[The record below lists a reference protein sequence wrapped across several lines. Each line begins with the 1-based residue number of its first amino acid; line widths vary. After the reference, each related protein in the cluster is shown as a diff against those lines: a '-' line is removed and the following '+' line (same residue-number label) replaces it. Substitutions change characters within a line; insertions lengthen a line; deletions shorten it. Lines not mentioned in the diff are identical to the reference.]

1 MQTSKSRPGC
11 EWKSTNCFF
20 RNYNKTGSSAA
31 PASIRG
37 TIDLQAVGTGLSVE
51 VLLGEAVERF
61 LDREAAV
68 GVVHVVVDDQIVKL
82 LRLPGGGG
90 ASGSSR
96 TLHSPNSSGGV
107 LPFTQGSPVF
117 ISVNEI
123 GHDLFGAVSIGGSG
137 APTGPSMQG
146 WLDGGETPVGPTKM
160 FVAPMSA
167 KIAAAWSRGTGL
179 PVSTSPCRIRIGM
192 VSNF

>member
-20 RNYNKTGSSAA
+20 VTTTKQEALR
-31 PASIRG
+31 PASIRD
-37 TIDLQAVGTGLSVE
+37 TIDLQAVATGLSVE

-82 LRLPGGGG
+82 LRLARGGGG

-107 LPFTQGSPVF
+107 LPFTK
-117 ISVNEI
+117 
-123 GHDLFGAVSIGGSG
+123 D
-137 APTGPSMQG
+137 
-146 WLDGGETPVGPTKM
+146 
-160 FVAPMSA
+160 
-167 KIAAAWSRGTGL
+167 RR
-179 PVSTSPCRIRIGM
+179 C
-192 VSNF
+192 